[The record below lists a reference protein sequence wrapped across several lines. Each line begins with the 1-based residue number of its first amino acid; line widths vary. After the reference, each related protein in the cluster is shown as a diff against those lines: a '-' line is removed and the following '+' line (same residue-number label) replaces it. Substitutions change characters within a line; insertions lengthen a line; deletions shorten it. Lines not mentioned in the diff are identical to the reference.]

1 MLLHAKN
8 IEKTYLTGGKSLKVL
23 DSVNIV
29 IEKGQM
35 LAIAGPSGAG
45 KSTLLHILG
54 GLEFPTRGCVNFDGV
69 DIYKLVDRERS
80 LLRNKRIGF
89 VFQFFN
95 LLSEFT
101 AIENIALPAL
111 LNTKST
117 DSKKEIFIKAREL
130 LKAVGLTRRSDHRPS
145 QLSGGEAQRVAIARA
160 LINDPD
166 IVFCDEPTGNLD
178 SENTDTVLDILRGL
192 NKKKKQAFLMVTHNQ
207 ALAKFADRVILIR
220 DGMIKSVHST

>member
-1 MLLHAKN
+1 MLLHAEN
-8 IEKTYLTGGKSLKVL
+8 IEKRYSTGGKNLKVL
-23 DSVNIV
+23 DSVNIA

-54 GLEFPTRGCVNFDGV
+54 GLDLPTKGSVHFDGV
-69 DIYKLVDRERS
+69 DIYKLTDRERS
-80 LLRNKRIGF
+80 LLRNKRVGF

-111 LNTKST
+111 LST
-117 DSKKEIFIKAREL
+117 QGSNKKEVFKKAEEL
-130 LKAVGLTRRSDHRPS
+130 LKAVGLTRRADHRPN

-178 SENTDTVLDILRGL
+178 SENTEAVLDILRGL
-192 NKKKKQAFLMVTHNQ
+192 NKKRKQTFLMVTHNQ

-220 DGMIKSVHST
+220 DGIIK

>member
-1 MLLHAKN
+1 MLLHAEN
-8 IEKTYLTGGKSLKVL
+8 IEKRYSTGGKNLKVL
-23 DSVNIV
+23 DSVNIA

-54 GLEFPTRGCVNFDGV
+54 GLDLPTKGSVHFDGV
-69 DIYKLVDRERS
+69 DIYKLTDRERS
-80 LLRNKRIGF
+80 LLRNKRVGF

-111 LNTKST
+111 LSRQGSN
-117 DSKKEIFIKAREL
+117 KKEVFKKAEEL
-130 LKAVGLTRRSDHRPS
+130 LKAVGLTRRADHRPN

-178 SENTDTVLDILRGL
+178 SENTEAVLDILRGL
-192 NKKKKQAFLMVTHNQ
+192 NKKRKQTFLMVTHNQ

-220 DGMIKSVHST
+220 DGIIHSG

>member
-1 MLLHAKN
+1 MLLHAEN
-8 IEKTYLTGGKSLKVL
+8 IEKRYSTGGKNLKVL
-23 DSVNIV
+23 DSVNIA

-54 GLEFPTRGCVNFDGV
+54 GLDLPTKGAVYFDGV
-69 DIYKLVDRERS
+69 DIYKLTDRERS
-80 LLRNKRIGF
+80 LLRNKRVGF

-111 LNTKST
+111 LST
-117 DSKKEIFIKAREL
+117 QGSNKKEVFKKAQEL
-130 LKAVGLTRRSDHRPS
+130 LKAVGLTRRADHRPN

-178 SENTDTVLDILRGL
+178 SENTEAVLDILRGL
-192 NKKKKQAFLMVTHNQ
+192 NKKRKQTFLMVTHNQ

-220 DGMIKSVHST
+220 DGIIK

>member
-1 MLLHAKN
+1 MLLHAEN
-8 IEKTYLTGGKSLKVL
+8 IEKTYVAGGKNLKVL
-23 DSVNIV
+23 DSVNIA

-54 GLEFPTRGCVNFDGV
+54 GLDLPTRGAVNFDGV
-69 DIYKLVDRERS
+69 DIYKLTDRERS
-80 LLRNKRIGF
+80 LLRNKRVGF

-111 LNTKST
+111 LSRQGSN
-117 DSKKEIFIKAREL
+117 KKEIFTKAHEL
-130 LKAVGLTRRSDHRPS
+130 LKAVGLRSRSDHRPN

-178 SENTDTVLDILRGL
+178 SENTDAVLDILRGL
-192 NKKKKQAFLMVTHNQ
+192 NKKRKQAFLMVTHNQ

-220 DGMIKSVHST
+220 DGMIESVHSS

>member
-1 MLLHAKN
+1 MLLHAEN
-8 IEKTYLTGGKSLKVL
+8 IEKTYSTGNKSLKVL
-23 DSVNIV
+23 DSVDIA

-54 GLEFPTRGCVNFDGV
+54 GLDIPTGGVVSFDGV
-69 DIYKLVDRERS
+69 DIYKLTDRERS
-80 LLRNKRIGF
+80 ILRNKRVGF

-111 LNTKST
+111 LNTKVSGN
-117 DSKKEIFIKAREL
+117 KKEIFEKAHEL
-130 LKAVGLTRRSDHRPS
+130 LKAVGLTRRSDHRPN

-178 SENTDTVLDILRGL
+178 SENTDAVLDIMRGL
-192 NKKKKQAFLMVTHNQ
+192 NKEREQTFLMVTHNQ
-207 ALAKFADRVILIR
+207 ALAKFADKVILIR
-220 DGMIKSVHST
+220 DGIVK

>member
-1 MLLHAKN
+1 MLLHAEN
-8 IEKTYLTGGKSLKVL
+8 IEKRYSTGGKNLKVL
-23 DSVNIV
+23 DSVNIA

-54 GLEFPTRGCVNFDGV
+54 GLDLPTKGAVHFDGV
-69 DIYKLVDRERS
+69 DIYKLTDRERS
-80 LLRNKRIGF
+80 LLRNKRVGF

-111 LNTKST
+111 LSRQGSN
-117 DSKKEIFIKAREL
+117 KKEVFKKAEEL
-130 LKAVGLTRRSDHRPS
+130 LKAVGLTRRADHRPN

-178 SENTDTVLDILRGL
+178 SENTEAVLDILRGL
-192 NKKKKQAFLMVTHNQ
+192 NKKRKQTFLMVTHNQ

-220 DGMIKSVHST
+220 DGMIESVHSS

>member
-1 MLLHAKN
+1 MLLHAEN
-8 IEKTYLTGGKSLKVL
+8 IEKRYSTGGKNLKVL
-23 DSVNIV
+23 DSVNIA

-54 GLEFPTRGCVNFDGV
+54 GLDLPTKGAVHFDGV
-69 DIYKLVDRERS
+69 DIYKLTDRERS
-80 LLRNKRIGF
+80 LLRNKRVGF

-111 LNTKST
+111 LSRQGSN
-117 DSKKEIFIKAREL
+117 KKEVFKKAEEL
-130 LKAVGLTRRSDHRPS
+130 LKAVGLTRRADHRPN

-178 SENTDTVLDILRGL
+178 SENTEAVLDILRGL
-192 NKKKKQAFLMVTHNQ
+192 NKKRKQTFLMVTHNQ

-220 DGMIKSVHST
+220 DGIIK